1 MRPACVC
8 VCVSG
13 EKKKDEAITESR
25 DNRRRG
31 FSSSFLSIHCASS
44 GFGLGR
50 LHLGDFCRKPFF
62 LFLRRERQKTRRWKD
77 TKEGGWERQEETRR
91 SVSSVFAR
99 VRSAGGER
107 IKVETLLLKF
117 GQCKKNEKRE
127 GVEKRKKKRNV
138 SCCTHTH
145 TRAHKAALS
154 LIPDCRKGAV

>member
-1 MRPACVC
+1 MC

-31 FSSSFLSIHCASS
+31 FSFSFLSIHCASS

-62 LFLRRERQKTRRWKD
+62 LFLRREREKTWRWKD

-117 GQCKKNEKRE
+117 GQC
-127 GVEKRKKKRNV
+127 
-138 SCCTHTH
+138 
-145 TRAHKAALS
+145 
-154 LIPDCRKGAV
+154 